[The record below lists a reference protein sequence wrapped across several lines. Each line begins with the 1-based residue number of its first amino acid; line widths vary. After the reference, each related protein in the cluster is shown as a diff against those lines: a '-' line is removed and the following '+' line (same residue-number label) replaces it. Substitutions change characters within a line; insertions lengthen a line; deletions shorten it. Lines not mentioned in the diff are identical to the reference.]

1 MDWHCLFGLIL
12 TDHLS
17 GTPFIVELEKDL
29 SFKKQYLDVVILR
42 KTAGVVPFRLPD
54 GLDDL
59 VDHNLITFKSHHEAF
74 DAWAVKEV
82 MAHFVNYRK
91 QVSPSLDE
99 LIPEARIRCYGVC
112 ARFPMQLQGIMAERR
127 QGVWECPWGTDLVR
141 VLVLRDLPREEH
153 NAPLH
158 LFSAAREQ
166 VQYGQAHYRQRSRD
180 TNTLVGSL
188 LDRYEKE
195 GLPMPYTMEDFRRE
209 AKKDALMA
217 LTPDERLEGLAPAKL
232 LEKLTPEE
240 RLEGLPPEK
249 LLEKLPPE
257 KRLEGL
263 SLEQRL
269 KGLPPDEIEDFLKRN
284 TGQSPSNA

>member
-1 MDWHCLFGLIL
+1 MDWHRLFGLVL

-29 SFKKQYLDVVILR
+29 SFKKQYLDVVIVR

-59 VDHNLITFKSHHEAF
+59 VDHNLITFKSHHEPF

-82 MAHFVNYRK
+82 MAHYVNYRK
-91 QVSPSLDE
+91 QVSPSLKE
-99 LIPEARIRCYGVC
+99 LIPEAHFRCFGAC
-112 ARFPMQLQGIMAERR
+112 ARFPTQLQGIMTVRQ
-127 QGVWECPWGTDLVR
+127 QGVWECPWVTDVVR

-166 VQYGQAHYRQRSRD
+166 VQYGQVHYRQRSPD
-180 TNTLVGSL
+180 TNTLVGKL
-188 LDRYEKE
+188 LDRYKEE
-195 GLPMPYTMEDFRRE
+195 GLQMPYTMEDFRRE
-209 AKKDALMA
+209 AKKDALRE
-217 LTPDERLEGLAPAKL
+217 LTPDERLEGLPPEKL

-249 LLEKLPPE
+249 LLEKLSPE
-257 KRLEGL
+257 KRLESL
-263 SLEQRL
+263 SLQ
-269 KGLPPDEIEDFLKRN
+269 EIENYLRRMKDRSQ
-284 TGQSPSNA
+284 THCEE